1 MGLEGSNK
9 AMLESLFSYLFSIS
23 TYFVVLIIGILLASI
38 LDILVPEGKKWTRFF
53 LFSIAVLFTLTPAIQ
68 AIQSMK
74 DFAGQMISLFLSVY
88 PVLTAGLLMNGGTL
102 AFSIWN
108 PALFF
113 FIQFAV
119 FLSEKLLIPLL
130 ITTMLLDFISRFN
143 PSTSFTKLTELIR
156 TSLLSIVSAIVVSY
170 SFFISIQGFV
180 SWNISSAVSEPVKK
194 LIQQNIP
201 FVGSFFSE
209 SLSTFTRF
217 SSSITAVTGT
227 GLAVGILVVVL
238 VPTLKTILIAFC
250 YRFVAAFVEPFAPE
264 DLADFLDDIGKSLFV
279 LSIISF
285 LIAFAFFYTAIFVVI
300 ILKLS
305 MVVRG

>member
-1 MGLEGSNK
+1 
-9 AMLESLFSYLFSIS
+9 MLEPLLSYIFGIS
-23 TYFVVLIIGILLASI
+23 KYFVVLVIGILLASI
-38 LDILVPEGKKWTRFF
+38 LDILVPKAKKWTRFS
-53 LFSIAVLFTLTPAIQ
+53 LFALAVLFTLTPAIQ
-68 AIQSMK
+68 AIQDMK
-74 DFAGQMISLFLSVY
+74 DFAGQMISLFMSVY
-88 PVLTAGLLMNGGTL
+88 PILTAGLLMNGGTL

-143 PSTSFTKLTELIR
+143 PSTPFTKLTELIR
-156 TSLLSIVSAIVVSY
+156 TSLLSVVSAVVVSY

-180 SWNISSAVSEPVKK
+180 SWNISGAVSEPMKK

-217 SSSITAVTGT
+217 SSSITAITGT
-227 GLAVGILVVVL
+227 GLAVGILAVVL
-238 VPTLKTILIAFC
+238 IPTLKTILIAFC

-279 LSIISF
+279 LSMISF

-305 MVVRG
+305 MVLRG

>member
-1 MGLEGSNK
+1 
-9 AMLESLFSYLFSIS
+9 MLEPLLSYIFGIS
-23 TYFVVLIIGILLASI
+23 KYFVVLVIGILLASI
-38 LDILVPEGKKWTRFF
+38 LDILVPKGKKWTRFS
-53 LFSIAVLFTLTPAIQ
+53 LFALAVLFTLTPAIQ
-68 AIQSMK
+68 AIQDMK
-74 DFAGQMISLFLSVY
+74 DFAGQMISLFMSVY
-88 PVLTAGLLMNGGTL
+88 PILTAGLLMNGGTL

-130 ITTMLLDFISRFN
+130 IITMLLDFISRFN
-143 PSTSFTKLTELIR
+143 PSTPFTKLTELIR
-156 TSLLSIVSAIVVSY
+156 TSLLSVVSAVVVSY

-180 SWNISSAVSEPVKK
+180 SWNISGAVSEPMKK

-217 SSSITAVTGT
+217 SSSITAITGT
-227 GLAVGILVVVL
+227 GLAVGILAVVL
-238 VPTLKTILIAFC
+238 IPTLKTILIAFC

-279 LSIISF
+279 LSMISF

-305 MVVRG
+305 MVLRG

>member
-1 MGLEGSNK
+1 
-9 AMLESLFSYLFSIS
+9 MLEPLFSYLFSIS
-23 TYFVVLIIGILLASI
+23 TYFIVLIIGILLASV

-53 LFSIAVLFTLTPAIQ
+53 LFSIAVLYTLTPAIQ

-143 PSTSFTKLTELIR
+143 PSTPFTKLTELIR

-305 MVVRG
+305 MVFRG

>member
-1 MGLEGSNK
+1 
-9 AMLESLFSYLFSIS
+9 MLEPLFSYLFSIS

-113 FIQFAV
+113 FIQFSV

-227 GLAVGILVVVL
+227 GLAVGILVIVL
-238 VPTLKTILIAFC
+238 IPTLKTILIAFC

>member
-1 MGLEGSNK
+1 MLKGEEEP
-9 AMLESLFSYLFSIS
+9 MLEPLISYLFGIS
-23 TYFVVLIIGILLASI
+23 TYFIVLIIGILIASI
-38 LDILVPEGKKWTRFF
+38 LDIAIPNGQKWTRFS
-53 LFSIAVLFTLTPAIQ
+53 LFAIAVLFTITPAIE
-68 AIQSMK
+68 AIRNMK
-74 DFAGQMISLFLSVY
+74 DFASNMISLFMSVY
-88 PVLTAGLLMNGGTL
+88 PVLTAGLFMNGGTL

-113 FIQFAV
+113 FIQFSV

-130 ITTMLLDFISRFN
+130 ITTILLDFVSRFH
-143 PSTSFTKLTELIR
+143 PSTSFTKLSDLIR

-170 SFFISIQGFV
+170 SFFISIQGFI
-180 SWNISSAVSEPVKK
+180 SWNISSAFSEPVKK

-209 SLSTFTRF
+209 SLSTFSRF
-217 SSSITAVTGT
+217 SSSITAVTGS
-227 GLAVGILVVVL
+227 GLAVGILVIVL
-238 VPTLKTILIAFC
+238 VPTIKTILIAFC
-250 YRFVAAFVEPFAPE
+250 YRFVAAFIEPFAPE

-279 LSIISF
+279 LSMISF

-305 MVVRG
+305 MLVRG

>member
-1 MGLEGSNK
+1 
-9 AMLESLFSYLFSIS
+9 MLEPLFSYLFSIS
-23 TYFVVLIIGILLASI
+23 TYFIVLIIGILLASV

-53 LFSIAVLFTLTPAIQ
+53 LFSIAVLYTLTPAIQ

-143 PSTSFTKLTELIR
+143 PSTPFTKLTELIR

-279 LSIISF
+279 LSMISF

>member
-1 MGLEGSNK
+1 
-9 AMLESLFSYLFSIS
+9 MLEPLLSYIFGIS
-23 TYFVVLIIGILLASI
+23 KYFVVLVIGILLASI
-38 LDILVPEGKKWTRFF
+38 LDILVPKAKKWTRFS
-53 LFSIAVLFTLTPAIQ
+53 LFALAVLFTLTPAIQ
-68 AIQSMK
+68 AIQDMK
-74 DFAGQMISLFLSVY
+74 DFAGQMISLFMSVY
-88 PVLTAGLLMNGGTL
+88 PILTAGLLMNGGTL

-143 PSTSFTKLTELIR
+143 PSTPFTKLTELIR
-156 TSLLSIVSAIVVSY
+156 TSLLSVVSAVVVSY

-180 SWNISSAVSEPVKK
+180 SWNISGAVSEPVKK

-217 SSSITAVTGT
+217 SSSITAITGT
-227 GLAVGILVVVL
+227 GLAVGILAVVL
-238 VPTLKTILIAFC
+238 IPTLKTILIAFC

-279 LSIISF
+279 LSMISF

-305 MVVRG
+305 MVLRG